1 MPARL
6 TADHVEISTSR
17 PRTVLD
23 LPPEIILYIANFLPT
38 TSTAL
43 FALCN
48 KTSAS
53 QLRSS
58 HNAADKDCACMGVH
72 QCASCPVEYQI
83 DIVDLGKKGTAF
95 CTTKWLSFGA
105 GNSTTDSK
113 WSGHTRQLEY
123 CCPHDLP
130 LGSIR
135 SSYESQEGPSLEDIT
150 AENKK
155 RLSSCLRVVR
165 NRVYTSPNG
174 YDWKLV
180 GQHIWYFRPLGG
192 TNTIAAALSR
202 WHASNSRTIV
212 QILEVLFLILVLAVW
227 VVAVVRAR
235 EMYRNIVGHSGL

>member
-1 MPARL
+1 MAKRQMYSVCMHMEACNAKSDLDYALNDLLRCRL
-6 TADHVEISTSR
+6 
-17 PRTVLD
+17 
-23 LPPEIILYIANFLPT
+23 
-38 TSTAL
+38 
-43 FALCN
+43 
-48 KTSAS
+48 
-53 QLRSS
+53 S

-135 SSYESQEGPSLEDIT
+135 SSYESQEGPSLEDII

-155 RLSSCLRVVR
+155 RLSYCLRVAR

-180 GQHIWYFRPLGG
+180 GQHIWYFRLLGE

-235 EMYRNIVGHSGL
+235 EMYRNIVGHSGLRVL